1 MLESNC
7 VGTTLNLVYFAGG
20 ESTTSNSSFKWAN
33 WDPRKKAA
41 EESTAAENFRSLSS
55 VTEAIASDIESA
67 SYDGYQDVLP
77 KMNLDI
83 SWHCLCFL
91 NNVDVE

>member
-1 MLESNC
+1 MVKVQRATAL
-7 VGTTLNLVYFAGG
+7 
-20 ESTTSNSSFKWAN
+20 SSGPIGIPEKQ
-33 WDPRKKAA
+33 AA

-77 KMNLDI
+77 KMNLGI
-83 SWHCLCFL
+83 ACAC
-91 NNVDVE
+91 